1 MTTIRTNRTAR
12 ISAALG
18 AAVLAALCCAPAGPA
33 QAAPA
38 PPQLSIALDDGRDS
52 AAPSDELAYALEVT
66 NLGTRPIKDLII
78 SQTVP
83 EGAALGSTDPSA
95 TEKARTLSWSVDI
108 RPGKTVTMSTTI
120 TVAQEVPEGLLR
132 LATVAC
138 ARTSDEAAPLVCASD
153 SNQLPAGA
161 AADEQR
167 QELEQPATAGVGWWS
182 LPGAFVLVGAV
193 LALLVATLLV
203 LRRRGHASPAG
214 EPARAAV
221 DPVERVP
228 SSSR

>member
-1 MTTIRTNRTAR
+1 MTTTRSSRTAR

-18 AAVLAALCCAPAGPA
+18 AAVLAALVCAPAGPA

-52 AAPSDELAYALEVT
+52 AAPSDELAYAIKVT
-66 NLGTRPIKDLII
+66 NLGTRPVKDLII

-83 EGAALGSTDPSA
+83 EGAALESTDPSA
-95 TEKARTLSWSVDI
+95 TEKARTLTWSVDI
-108 RPGKTVTMSTTI
+108 RPGKTATMSTTI
-120 TVAQEVPEGLLR
+120 SVAEKVPEGLLR

-138 ARTSDEAAPLVCASD
+138 ARTSAEAAPVVCASD

-161 AADEQR
+161 AADERR
-167 QELEQPATAGVGWWS
+167 QELEQPATAGAGWWS
-182 LPGAFVLVGAV
+182 LPAAFVLVGAV
-193 LALLVATLLV
+193 LAILVATLL
-203 LRRRGHASPAG
+203 LRRRGHASAAG

-221 DPVERVP
+221 NPVEPV
-228 SSSR
+228 SSSRR